1 MSHRDPY
8 AQREAQRRR
17 AYRDAYSSPEV
28 KAWIASLTPE
38 QRKHAEEVGLL
49 EPKLDSALG
58 HSIEDL
64 PLKLR
69 PATEDAT
76 DDAKLLDDE
85 FLEDPRFVTAFKAY
99 MTGAKKPKLR
109 LACLSYLLGNG
120 TCEQYATLLRMSKQA
135 FHYHVK
141 QAQELLGLP
150 KLARQKSDAAR
161 ASYRKRNRRKYRNIW
176 QHGKGHGNN

>member
-8 AQREAQRRR
+8 AQGEAQRRR
-17 AYRDAYSSPEV
+17 AYRDAYNSPEV
-28 KAWIASLTPE
+28 KKWIASLTPE
-38 QRKHAEEVGLL
+38 QRKHAEEAGLL
-49 EPKLDSALG
+49 EPKLDAALG
-58 HSIEDL
+58 HSIENL

-69 PATEDAT
+69 PATEDTT
-76 DDAKLLDDE
+76 DDAKSLDAE
-85 FLEDPRFVTAFKAY
+85 LLEDPRFVTAFKAY
-99 MTGAKKPKLR
+99 MTGVRKPKLR

-150 KLARQKSDAAR
+150 KLARQKSDAAC
-161 ASYRKRNRRKYRNIW
+161 AAYRNAN
-176 QHGKGHGNN
+176 QRKNKF